1 MNGCAGFMIKTIRSS
16 IKVILLNDKDELL
29 LMCADDPKTTSAD
42 GKYFG
47 KFWFAVGGEIE
58 QNESI
63 QETAYREVYEETSIK
78 KDEIE
83 LGPIV
88 WFGEFDLILNGTLTR
103 LKQRFIVAKT
113 KQINVD
119 LKNLTLLEKKVVKDL
134 AWFSIDEIK
143 NSKEIIY
150 PALLSTYLPD
160 IISGNYPK
168 DPIEIDLSKLPKNI

>member
-1 MNGCAGFMIKTIRSS
+1 MFKPIRSS

-29 LMCADDPKTTSAD
+29 LMCADDPKTTAAD
-42 GKYFG
+42 GRYLG

-58 QNESI
+58 LNESI
-63 QETAYREVYEETSIK
+63 EDTAYREIYEETSIK

-103 LKQRFIVAKT
+103 LKQKFIVAKT
-113 KQINVD
+113 KQINAH
-119 LKNLTLLEKKVVKDL
+119 LKNPTSWEKKVIKDI
-134 AWFSIDEIK
+134 AWFSIDDIK
-143 NSKEIIY
+143 NSDEIIY
-150 PALLSTYLPD
+150 PALLPKYLPD

-168 DPIEIDLSKLPKNI
+168 QPIEIDLAKLPNNLK

>member
-1 MNGCAGFMIKTIRSS
+1 MIKPIRSS

-29 LMCADDPKTTSAD
+29 LMCADDPNTTAAD
-42 GKYFG
+42 GTYLG
-47 KFWFAVGGEIE
+47 KFWFTVGGQIE
-58 QNESI
+58 LNETI
-63 QETAYREVYEETSIK
+63 EETAYREIYEETSIK
-78 KDEIE
+78 KDEID

-88 WFGEFDLILNGTLTR
+88 WFGEFDLILNGVLTR

-113 KQINVD
+113 KQINAY
-119 LKNLTLLEKKVVKDL
+119 LKNPTPWEKKVVKEL
-134 AWFSIDEIK
+134 SWFSIDDIK

-168 DPIEIDLSKLPKNI
+168 EPIEIDLAKLPKNI